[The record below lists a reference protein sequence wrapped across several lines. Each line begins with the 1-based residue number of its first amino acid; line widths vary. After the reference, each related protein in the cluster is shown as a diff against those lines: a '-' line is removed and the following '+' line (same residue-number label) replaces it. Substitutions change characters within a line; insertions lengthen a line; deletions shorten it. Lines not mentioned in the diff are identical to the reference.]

1 MKLKDLFLA
10 LLLGIFVFSPLSL
23 RADDETNDD
32 DSSQQVED
40 DEQDEDEE
48 ENDDD
53 DRKPLFR
60 KNTLRTKLLKRAIEN
75 RREEFDDLRE
85 RYKNASKEDRAILR
99 EDLKKGF
106 IYRFDFVIERFTTI
120 TERLEEELDRLET
133 DEGIDVTEAKE
144 YLDSAKTDIEDIKTL
159 VMELDEYIAE
169 DHEPGDLEVR
179 AKVKEYL
186 DKIKA
191 EIRSAHKN
199 LKDAIKSAKSSSQN
213 DNEEEDDDD
222 DSNEE

>member
-32 DSSQQVED
+32 DSSEVED
-40 DEQDEDEE
+40 GDQDDEE

-53 DRKPLFR
+53 NRKPLFR

-75 RREEFDDLRE
+75 RREDFDDLRE

-120 TERLEEELDRLET
+120 TERLEKELDRLET
-133 DEGIDVTEAKE
+133 EEGVNVTEANE
-144 YLDSAKTDIEDIKTL
+144 YLDNAKNDIEDIKAL
-159 VMELDEYIAE
+159 VRELDEYITE

-179 AKVKEYL
+179 RKVKEYL

-191 EIRSAHKN
+191 EIKSAHKN
-199 LKDAIKSAKSSSQN
+199 LRDAIKSAKSSSQN
-213 DNEEEDDDD
+213 NDDEEDNDD
-222 DSNEE
+222 DSDNE